1 MKQLWDKVKDVIAP
15 ALFLTF
21 TLFVFG
27 PLEIYMTNASNF
39 FFDLG
44 TLLVPTVLCFI
55 VSFFI
60 VLLIN
65 VFLRNYKAVMALT
78 FSIGL
83 GLYLQGNWMQV
94 DYGFMDGTPIDW
106 SSFGS
111 WGYINAV
118 IWMLVLT
125 IPVLL
130 YFVLK
135 QKKLYCS
142 ILTYISYSLVVM
154 QCITLIVI
162 MSTTDLKKMPYI

>member
-1 MKQLWDKVKDVIAP
+1 MKQLWHKVKDVIAP

-65 VFLRNYKAVMALT
+65 VL
-78 FSIGL
+78 
-83 GLYLQGNWMQV
+83 
-94 DYGFMDGTPIDW
+94 
-106 SSFGS
+106 
-111 WGYINAV
+111 
-118 IWMLVLT
+118 
-125 IPVLL
+125 
-130 YFVLK
+130 LK

-142 ILTYISYSLVVM
+142 ILTYISYSLV